1 MKIFPSLCYNSQF
14 LFVKMPKNIR
24 DNKTFLCTDDFFFIV
39 KLSFAFTFSSLVIL
53 ETEESSFEK
62 EGLLQ
67 YWVITITV

>member
-1 MKIFPSLCYNSQF
+1 MKIFPSLCCNSQF
-14 LFVKMPKNIR
+14 LFVKMPNNIS
-24 DNKTFLCTDDFFFIV
+24 NKTFLCTGDFFFIV

-53 ETEESSFEK
+53 ETEESSLEK